1 MINMYPELWV
11 RAVCVKLYGSPIC
24 DRTWRKYK
32 HICKVPDGR
41 KTLNDS
47 EVLISKTHCQW
58 LMMLAYI
65 RREQKR
71 GDKPPVGCK
80 SGVTLK
86 QIITR
91 LNEPRVKAALGQAL
105 GDEIVIEG
113 IKGCDVPLWLNH
125 QIGRSP
131 HIRTLR
137 RWAEKHGLEF
147 HTHLPVPSKTLDAF
161 LKIA

>member
-1 MINMYPELWV
+1 MTNMYPELWV
-11 RAVCVKLYGSPIC
+11 RAVCVKLYDSPIC
-24 DRTWRKYK
+24 DRTWGKYK

-41 KTLNDS
+41 KTPNDS

-71 GDKPPVGCK
+71 GDKPPVGWK
-80 SGVTLK
+80 SGVTLR

-91 LNEPRVKAALGQAL
+91 LNEPGVKLALDQAM
-105 GDEIVIEG
+105 GDEIVLEG
-113 IKGCDVPLWLNH
+113 LKGADVPLWLNH

-131 HIRTLR
+131 HIKTLR
-137 RWAEKHGLEF
+137 RWAKKHGLEF
-147 HTHLPVPSKTLDAF
+147 HTHLPVPTKTLDAF

>member
-1 MINMYPELWV
+1 MTNMYPELWV

-32 HICKVPDGR
+32 RICKVPDGR
-41 KTLNDS
+41 KNPSDG
-47 EVLISKTHCQW
+47 ERWVSKTHCQW

-71 GDKPPVGCK
+71 GDKPPVGWK

-86 QIITR
+86 QIVTR
-91 LNEPRVKAALGQAL
+91 LNEPKVKTALDQAL
-105 GDEIVIEG
+105 GDEIIIEG

-147 HTHLPVPSKTLDAF
+147 HAHLPVPSQTLDAF

>member
-1 MINMYPELWV
+1 MTNMYPELWV
-11 RAVCVKLYGSPIC
+11 RAVCVQLYGSPIC

-32 HICKVPDGR
+32 RICKVPDGR
-41 KTLNDS
+41 KTPSDS
-47 EVLISKTHCQW
+47 EQWIGKTHCQW

-71 GDKPPVGCK
+71 GDKPPVGCN

-86 QIITR
+86 QIVTR
-91 LNEPRVKAALGQAL
+91 LNESGVKAALDKSL
-105 GDEIVIEG
+105 GDEIVIDG

-147 HTHLPVPSKTLDAF
+147 HTHLPVPNKTLDAF